1 MSLFT
6 PAVTLLDASDAAAGA
21 DSTLQAAF
29 EVAETSLLVTARV
42 ALRPN
47 LRLIPSDAE
56 SAEGAEGAEGAERAD
71 ALAPDA
77 DAALEVDATLID
89 VEDETAG
96 PESAVMR
103 SVQKP
108 TQEQIA
114 NRKLRAARRVEAE
127 QDRVLIERAR
137 QGDQRAFA
145 LLVSRHQRR
154 AEIVAHRLV
163 RDREEA
169 RDLVQDAFLRVYK
182 GLDSFHGRSSF
193 FTWLYR
199 ILSNLAIDRSRRPAH
214 RRLEYTDQA
223 DLGEGVE
230 MPFRANLNG
239 DPEAHVRCV
248 ELATVLESAL
258 DTLPSYHRDVIIM
271 RELRGLSYEEM
282 AVSMNV
288 SKGTIMSRLFHAR
301 KKLHRELGRHEL

>member
-1 MSLFT
+1 MPLFT
-6 PAVTLLDASDAAAGA
+6 PAATLLDAPDAVAAVDPAFQG
-21 DSTLQAAF
+21 AF
-29 EVAETSLLVTARV
+29 EVNETSSATPTPALLPAP
-42 ALRPN
+42 LRRN
-47 LRLIPSDAE
+47 LRLVP
-56 SAEGAEGAEGAERAD
+56 
-71 ALAPDA
+71 PDA
-77 DAALEVDATLID
+77 DALD
-89 VEDETAG
+89 AG
-96 PESAVMR
+96 PESATMR
-103 SVQKP
+103 RVDLP
-108 TQEQIA
+108 VPADTFARE
-114 NRKLRAARRVEAE
+114 LRAARRVEADE
-127 QDRVLIERAR
+127 DRVLVERAR
-137 QGDQRAFA
+137 KGDERAFA
-145 LLVSRHQRR
+145 ALVSRHQRR

-230 MPFRANLNG
+230 APFRANLNG

-248 ELATVLESAL
+248 ELTAVLDAAL
-258 DTLPSYHRDVIIM
+258 NTLPSYHRDVIIM
-271 RELRGLSYEEM
+271 RELNGLSYEEM
-282 AVSMNV
+282 AQRIGV

-301 KKLHRELGRHEL
+301 KKLHRELERHEL